1 MPASSVPNARNLVEG
16 ERCKIVTRGQEPIE
30 QRFAESI
37 VIPTSATIYILYI
50 LRNTLSGSSGKFL
63 SRHFVSMPDRVVTT
77 HI

>member
-1 MPASSVPNARNLVEG
+1 MGLCWDGKTCHMPASSVPNARNLVEG

-50 LRNTLSGSSGKFL
+50 LRNTL
-63 SRHFVSMPDRVVTT
+63 RAR
-77 HI
+77 